1 MAFGSAVNVN
11 GCQRD
16 SHGEKQKVQKIS
28 ERDSRRKLVLEQAG
42 LFPAKILG
50 HFDQLGESILAKST
64 V

>member
-28 ERDSRRKLVLEQAG
+28 ERDGRRKV
-42 LFPAKILG
+42 
-50 HFDQLGESILAKST
+50 SS
-64 V
+64 